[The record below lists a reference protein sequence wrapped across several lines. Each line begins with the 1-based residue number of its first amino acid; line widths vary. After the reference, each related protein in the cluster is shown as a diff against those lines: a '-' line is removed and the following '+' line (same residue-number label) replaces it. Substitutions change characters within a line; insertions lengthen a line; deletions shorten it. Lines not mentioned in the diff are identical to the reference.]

1 MQKLLYCLYE
11 MTKTQRRLACEEKRQ
26 KRTPMQASIA
36 RCIYKYT
43 LGKRGTIRK
52 GIQLREEKNNDTN
65 ERLFNSIRMQSW
77 RKKNTFYI
85 YSVYILFYQFR
96 RQTYRFSIIVIRFC
110 VCGYHTITVT
120 VESLP

>member
-36 RCIYKYT
+36 RCIHKYT
-43 LGKRGTIRK
+43 LSKRGTIRK
-52 GIQLREEKNNDTN
+52 GIQLRVEKNNDTT

-77 RKKNTFYI
+77 IEKILFIFIVFTFYFI
-85 YSVYILFYQFR
+85 NSAGKPTDFR
-96 RQTYRFSIIVIRFC
+96 LLLLDFVCVDIIR
-110 VCGYHTITVT
+110 
-120 VESLP
+120 SQSP